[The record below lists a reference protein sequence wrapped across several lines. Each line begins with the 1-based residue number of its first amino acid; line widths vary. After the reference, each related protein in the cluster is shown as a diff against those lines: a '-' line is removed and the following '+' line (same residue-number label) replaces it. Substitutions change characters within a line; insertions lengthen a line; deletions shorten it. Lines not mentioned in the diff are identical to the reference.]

1 MSNNELNLNE
11 MEVVTGGVVAGGMK
25 NKPANK
31 AGYIIH
37 KITNTDTVWNLS
49 RHYGCTMD
57 EIVKANP
64 SIQDKRLIRTG
75 YYLYIPKKK

>member
-1 MSNNELNLNE
+1 MANELNMNE
-11 MEVVTGGVVAGGMK
+11 LETVTGGTVAGGMK
-25 NKPANK
+25 NKPENK

-57 EIVKANP
+57 DILKANP
-64 SIQDKRLIRTG
+64 SIQDKSLIRTG
-75 YYLYIPKKK
+75 YYLYIPKKRK